1 MCAHGHLKSEFLAQ
15 ALVAL
20 YLCAIVM
27 LGFGLAVPWHTQLS
41 QTMHCVESYAKC
53 DVQMASEAAAFV
65 LVSGVITFLSILNRK
80 RQLSILTYNTSL
92 FVGSASTAQV
102 QLCLCGLRG
111 TKLKSR
117 HIRGAKAFLGKT
129 DCQGPWDIAHVNPS
143 TRPAAHVALSVPVD
157 LWHL

>member
-65 LVSGVITFLSILNRK
+65 LVSGVITFLSILLRK

-92 FVGSASTAQV
+92 FCGECEHCSGPALFMWAQ
-102 QLCLCGLRG
+102 RY
-111 TKLKSR
+111 
-117 HIRGAKAFLGKT
+117 KAEI
-129 DCQGPWDIAHVNPS
+129 QAQPWSEGISWKD
-143 TRPAAHVALSVPVD
+143 
-157 LWHL
+157 